1 MPYKHPIPDAPIA
14 PSMLPRVAAANLTS
28 QDVLILTK
36 PGNNPG
42 EKNKG
47 LEQRSMTME
56 QIITTILTTLPA
68 STIPI
73 VVCVLGCCFIY
84 LKIGKDRKQTKTE
97 RDNQTDELDKR
108 LTLVEHDVEF
118 MKEQNALFGQK
129 LDRILEEL
137 TAIKVELAKKMD
149 VK

>member
-1 MPYKHPIPDAPIA
+1 MSA
-14 PSMLPRVAAANLTS
+14 
-28 QDVLILTK
+28 ILTAIVSAIS
-36 PGNNPG
+36 PTA
-42 EKNKG
+42 
-47 LEQRSMTME
+47 L
-56 QIITTILTTLPA
+56 
-68 STIPI
+68 PI

-84 LKIGKDRKQTKTE
+84 LKIGKDRKQTKSE

-118 MKEQNALFGQK
+118 MKEQSALFGQK

>member
-1 MPYKHPIPDAPIA
+1 
-14 PSMLPRVAAANLTS
+14 
-28 QDVLILTK
+28 
-36 PGNNPG
+36 
-42 EKNKG
+42 
-47 LEQRSMTME
+47 ME